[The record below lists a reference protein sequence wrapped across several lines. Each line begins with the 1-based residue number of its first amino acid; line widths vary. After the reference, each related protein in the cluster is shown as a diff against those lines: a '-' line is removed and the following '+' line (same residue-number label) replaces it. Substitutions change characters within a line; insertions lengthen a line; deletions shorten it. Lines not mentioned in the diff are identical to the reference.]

1 MQAMTTATQEAIGRP
16 IKDSLRVRLAR
27 LARRNPAL
35 IAGAVLVIA
44 VFVIAVI
51 GPSLAPYD
59 PISHDYEARLEPPSR
74 DHLLGTDKFGRDIL
88 SRILYGAQIDVK
100 IAVICVIF
108 PFLAGIIIGCTS
120 GYYGGLVDGLLMR
133 LVDIAV
139 AFPFYVLVISILAI
153 LGPGIQNMYIALIL
167 VGWIAYAKIV
177 RGEVLIAKN
186 MEYVL
191 AVKALGYS
199 DLRIIVRHIL
209 PNVINPA
216 IVYGMSDIVLVILA
230 ASSLGFLGLGVQPP
244 TPEWG
249 VMVADGREFVTLAPW
264 LPIFP
269 GLAIAIVGISFS
281 LLGDGLST
289 LLRPTDQ

>member
-1 MQAMTTATQEAIGRP
+1 MT
-16 IKDSLRVRLAR
+16 SLAR
-27 LARRNPAL
+27 EDTVLPLKPSYLGKLGRLLKRNPAL
-35 IAGAVLVIA
+35 IVGSTLVLL
-44 VFVIAVI
+44 VFTVAILAPI
-51 GPSLAPYD
+51 LAPYD
-59 PISHDYEARLEPPSR
+59 PIVHDYTARLDPPSR
-74 DHLLGTDKFGRDIL
+74 THLLGTDKFGRDIF
-88 SRILYGAQIDVK
+88 SRILYGAQIDLK
-100 IAVICVIF
+100 IAVICVTF
-108 PFLAGIIIGCTS
+108 PFLVGVIIGCVS

-167 VGWIAYAKIV
+167 VGWIAYAKIA

-186 MEYVL
+186 MEYIL

-199 DLRIIVRHIL
+199 DLRIIVRHLL

-216 IVYGMSDIVLVILA
+216 IVYAMSDMVLVILA

-289 LLRPTDQ
+289 LLRPTDR

>member
-1 MQAMTTATQEAIGRP
+1 MT
-16 IKDSLRVRLAR
+16 SLAR
-27 LARRNPAL
+27 EDAVRPPKASYLGKLGLLLKRNPAL
-35 IAGAVLVIA
+35 LAGSTLVLL
-44 VFVIAVI
+44 VFTVALLAPI
-51 GPSLAPYD
+51 LAPYD
-59 PISHDYEARLEPPSR
+59 PIAHDYSARLDPPSR
-74 DHLLGTDKFGRDIL
+74 THLLGTDKFGRDIL
-88 SRILYGAQIDVK
+88 SRILYGAQIDLK
-100 IAVICVIF
+100 IAVICVTF
-108 PFLAGIIIGCTS
+108 PFLVGVIIGCIS

-167 VGWIAYAKIV
+167 VGWIAYAKIA

-186 MEYVL
+186 MEYIL

-199 DLRIIVRHIL
+199 DLRIIVRHLL

-216 IVYGMSDIVLVILA
+216 IVYAMSDMVLVILA

-289 LLRPTDQ
+289 LLRPTDR

>member
-1 MQAMTTATQEAIGRP
+1 MTN
-16 IKDSLRVRLAR
+16 LAR
-27 LARRNPAL
+27 EATVLSPKVSHLRKLGQLWKRNPTLIIGSAL
-35 IAGAVLVIA
+35 VLM
-44 VFVIAVI
+44 VFVIAFL
-51 GPSLAPYD
+51 GPSLASYD
-59 PISHDYEARLEPPSR
+59 PITHDYNARLQPPSGT
-74 DHLLGTDKFGRDIL
+74 HLLGTDKFGRDIL
-88 SRILYGAQIDVK
+88 SRILHGAQIDLK
-100 IAVICVIF
+100 IAIICVTF
-108 PFLAGIIIGCTS
+108 PLLVGVIIGCIS
-120 GYYGGLVDGLLMR
+120 GYYGGLVDGILMR
-133 LVDIAV
+133 LVDVAV

-153 LGPGIQNMYIALIL
+153 LGPGVQNMYIALIL
-167 VGWIAYAKIV
+167 VGWIAYAKVV

-186 MEYVL
+186 TEYIL

-199 DLRIIVRHIL
+199 DLRIIVRHLL

-216 IVYGMSDIVLVILA
+216 IIYAMSDIVLVILA

-264 LPIFP
+264 LPVFP

-289 LLRPTDQ
+289 FLRPTDR

>member
-1 MQAMTTATQEAIGRP
+1 MTTTTQEAIGRP
-16 IKDSLRVRLAR
+16 IKDSLQVRLAR

-35 IAGAVLVIA
+35 IAGAVLVTV
-44 VFVIAVI
+44 VFAIAVI

-59 PISHDYEARLEPPSR
+59 PISHDYEVRLEPPSR

-88 SRILYGAQIDVK
+88 SRILYGAQIDIK

-108 PFLAGIIIGCTS
+108 PFLAGTIIGCIS

-264 LPIFP
+264 LPVFP

-281 LLGDGLST
+281 LLGDGLSA
-289 LLRPTDQ
+289 LLRPTDR

>member
-1 MQAMTTATQEAIGRP
+1 MTSLVREDAALPPKESYLGRF
-16 IKDSLRVRLAR
+16 VRLS
-27 LARRNPAL
+27 RRNPAL
-35 IAGAVLVIA
+35 IAGFLLVTAIFVVAMLGPAIA
-44 VFVIAVI
+44 PYGPIAHDY
-51 GPSLAPYD
+51 GARLAP
-59 PISHDYEARLEPPSR
+59 PGGSHP
-74 DHLLGTDKFGRDIL
+74 LGTDKFGRDIL
-88 SRILYGAQIDVK
+88 SRILYGARIDLQ
-100 IAVICVIF
+100 IAVICVVL
-108 PFLAGIIIGCTS
+108 PFLVGVVVGCIS
-120 GYYGGLVDGLLMR
+120 GYYGGLVDGILMR

-167 VGWIAYAKIV
+167 VGWIAYAKIA
-177 RGEVLIAKN
+177 RGEVLVAKN

-199 DLRIIVRHIL
+199 DLRIIVRHLL

-216 IVYGMSDIVLVILA
+216 IVYAMSDIVLVILA

-244 TPEWG
+244 NPEWG

-264 LPIFP
+264 LPLFP

-289 LLRPTDQ
+289 LVRPTDR